1 MPRQALDN
9 RQISGARLSGRAGC
23 GYSTGAAFPGCF
35 IFPQFYCDKFSTID
49 IFPCPPSMSHAP
61 HLPIFTLARA
71 KVGERLRVV
80 TICPDC
86 PECLRLRELGFQDR
100 VEVRKIADGAA
111 LICSIMGMRVAIG
124 RDLGEH
130 VRVEKI
136 AA

>member
-1 MPRQALDN
+1 MQHASQKPALSLAN
-9 RQISGARLSGRAGC
+9 AR
-23 GYSTGAAFPGCF
+23 
-35 IFPQFYCDKFSTID
+35 
-49 IFPCPPSMSHAP
+49 
-61 HLPIFTLARA
+61 
-71 KVGERLRVV
+71 VGERLRVV

-111 LICSIMGMRVAIG
+111 IICSIMGMRVAIG
-124 RDLGEH
+124 HDLGEH

>member
-1 MPRQALDN
+1 MSAL
-9 RQISGARLSGRAGC
+9 
-23 GYSTGAAFPGCF
+23 
-35 IFPQFYCDKFSTID
+35 
-49 IFPCPPSMSHAP
+49 PPKP
-61 HLPIFTLARA
+61 HSTLARA
-71 KVGERLRVV
+71 KVGERLRVI

-111 LICSIMGMRVAIG
+111 IICSIMGMRVAIG

>member
-1 MPRQALDN
+1 MLTPAHKPV
-9 RQISGARLSGRAGC
+9 S
-23 GYSTGAAFPGCF
+23 
-35 IFPQFYCDKFSTID
+35 
-49 IFPCPPSMSHAP
+49 
-61 HLPIFTLARA
+61 TLARA

-111 LICSIMGMRVAIG
+111 IICSIMGMRVAIG

>member
-1 MPRQALDN
+1 MSA
-9 RQISGARLSGRAGC
+9 S
-23 GYSTGAAFPGCF
+23 
-35 IFPQFYCDKFSTID
+35 FSKKD
-49 IFPCPPSMSHAP
+49 
-61 HLPIFTLARA
+61 LTLAGA

-86 PECLRLRELGFQDR
+86 PECMRLRELGFQDR
-100 VEVRKIADGAA
+100 MEVRKVSDGAA
-111 LICSIMGMRVAIG
+111 IICSIMGMRVAIG

>member
-1 MPRQALDN
+1 MSVPL
-9 RQISGARLSGRAGC
+9 
-23 GYSTGAAFPGCF
+23 
-35 IFPQFYCDKFSTID
+35 PQ
-49 IFPCPPSMSHAP
+49 
-61 HLPIFTLARA
+61 PILTLARA

-100 VEVRKIADGAA
+100 VEVRKVSDGAA
-111 LICSIMGMRVAIG
+111 IICSILGMRVAIG
-124 RDLGEH
+124 RDLGNH